1 VANSIISDYK
11 ASVRERLRYRD
22 RDEMPRIAK
31 ALFYPSFHPET
42 LLRVIADG
50 DGTTMEL
57 TSVESSIWYS
67 GHAEASVAR
76 RFTHKNIVAPNYAL
90 RFWTKL
96 EAMLLA
102 PFNIEETIG
111 LDGISIEVDCRTLAG
126 SANFEVWSPEPE
138 THAGRLVGLI
148 YDIAWEAS
156 SVASA
161 VERLE
166 HLHGYLRDE
175 LPARIIDGPIT
186 RLRLFGSLT
195 THHQEALRQ
204 LFARL
209 LHNGSLLI
217 DMTNFGGMGT
227 ALYGAFIEF
236 AVSHPH
242 LAFATS
248 QSSRRH
254 LEAMQLSP
262 ERIYD
267 RVEDAV
273 RFLETSG

>member
-1 VANSIISDYK
+1 
-11 ASVRERLRYRD
+11 
-22 RDEMPRIAK
+22 
-31 ALFYPSFHPET
+31 
-42 LLRVIADG
+42 
-50 DGTTMEL
+50 
-57 TSVESSIWYS
+57 
-67 GHAEASVAR
+67 
-76 RFTHKNIVAPNYAL
+76 
-90 RFWTKL
+90 
-96 EAMLLA
+96 MLLV
-102 PFNIEETIG
+102 PLNTEETIV

-126 SANFEVWSPEPE
+126 SANFEVRSPEPT

-186 RLRLFGSLT
+186 RLRLFGSLAT
-195 THHQEALRQ
+195 QHQEALRQ

-209 LHNGSLLI
+209 LHNGPLLI
-217 DMTNFGGMGT
+217 DMTNFDGMGT

-236 AVSHPH
+236 AASRPH

-248 QSSRRH
+248 PSSRRH

-262 ERIYD
+262 ERMYD
-267 RVEDAV
+267 RVEDAI